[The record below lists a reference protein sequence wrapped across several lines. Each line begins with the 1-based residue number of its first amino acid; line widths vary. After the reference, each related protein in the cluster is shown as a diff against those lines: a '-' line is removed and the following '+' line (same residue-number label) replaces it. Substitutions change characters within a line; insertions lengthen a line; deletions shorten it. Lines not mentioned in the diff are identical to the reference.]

1 LTRYTAPNSKEGY
14 EVSLPQQELEKQILT
29 AGEAHSEAMS
39 LPISTVV
46 ESLAGLLGAT
56 TVAEIAAVK
65 ETRAVQQWASGE
77 REPQRSHVLR
87 FALQLAMMIST
98 VPSRHMAGAW
108 FHGANPHLEDQI
120 PIVLLREEPLELI
133 QVRLM
138 AAVRSFA
145 SRDE

>member
-1 LTRYTAPNSKEGY
+1 MQS
-14 EVSLPQQELEKQILT
+14 PQALAKRILT
-29 AGEAHSEAMS
+29 AGEAHNEAMS
-39 LPISTVV
+39 LSTPTVV
-46 ESLAGLLGAT
+46 GTLVGLLGAT
-56 TVAEIAAVK
+56 TVAEIAGVK

-98 VPSRHMAGAW
+98 VTSRHMAGAW
-108 FHGANPHLEDQI
+108 FHGANPHLDDQT
-120 PIVLLREEPLELI
+120 PAVLLREQPLESI

>member
-1 LTRYTAPNSKEGY
+1 
-14 EVSLPQQELEKQILT
+14 
-29 AGEAHSEAMS
+29 
-39 LPISTVV
+39 
-46 ESLAGLLGAT
+46 AT
-56 TVAEIAAVK
+56 TVAEIAGVK

-98 VPSRHMAGAW
+98 VTSRHMAGAW
-108 FHGANPHLEDQI
+108 FHGANPHLDDQT
-120 PIVLLREEPLELI
+120 PILLLRDQPLESV

-145 SRDE
+145 SRKE

>member
-1 LTRYTAPNSKEGY
+1 MQS
-14 EVSLPQQELEKQILT
+14 PQGLEKRILT
-29 AGEAHSEAMS
+29 AGEAHNEAMS
-39 LPISTVV
+39 LPMSTVV
-46 ESLAGLLGAT
+46 ETLVGLLGAT
-56 TVAEIAAVK
+56 TVAEIAGVK

-98 VPSRHMAGAW
+98 VGSRHMAGAW
-108 FHGANPHLEDQI
+108 FHGANPHLDDQT
-120 PIVLLREEPLELI
+120 PVFLLREEPLESI

>member
-1 LTRYTAPNSKEGY
+1 
-14 EVSLPQQELEKQILT
+14 
-29 AGEAHSEAMS
+29 
-39 LPISTVV
+39 VV
-46 ESLAGLLGAT
+46 ESLVGLLGAT
-56 TVAEIAAVK
+56 TVAEIAGVK

-77 REPQRSHVLR
+77 REPQRSHILR

-98 VPSRHMAGAW
+98 VTSRHMAGAW
-108 FHGANPHLEDQI
+108 FHGANPHLDDQI
-120 PIVLLREEPLELI
+120 PVVLLREQPLESI

>member
-1 LTRYTAPNSKEGY
+1 LQSAQG
-14 EVSLPQQELEKQILT
+14 LEKRILT
-29 AGEAHSEAMS
+29 AGEAHNEAMS
-39 LPISTVV
+39 LPTPIVV
-46 ESLAGLLGAT
+46 ESLVGLLGAT
-56 TVAEIAAVK
+56 TVAEIAGVK

-98 VPSRHMAGAW
+98 VTSRHMAGAW
-108 FHGANPHLEDQI
+108 FHGANPHLDDQI
-120 PIVLLREEPLELI
+120 PVVLLREQPLESI

-145 SRDE
+145 ARDE